1 MSRWPWVVFI
11 ASSLSAIVLLVIWP
25 EGLTPWLLPSFSA
38 LVVGTYIT
46 SKAPKNPI
54 GKLLMTF
61 ALVAAISG
69 TAYLPFTGADQVVRG
84 WVEAI
89 TSGFNTA
96 SLPLLV
102 LLLLRFPDGERLSER
117 WVLAEWYTFLV
128 MIVGFTSAFLNGGW
142 GGDITQGAAVSPLRD
157 STRPVSTALPDIFF
171 PLLGAS
177 FLLAVISIVIRFR
190 RSSGVRRQQM
200 KWLAYAVV
208 VLMAVISSTGFQGE
222 ASPWEIYVL
231 PIAFTLPPIAIGIA
245 VLRHGL
251 FEIDLVISR
260 TLVFGAV
267 AAFITGIYALL
278 VVGVGQWIG
287 VGSSNVVL
295 SVASTAIVALLF
307 EPFRVR
313 AQRLANRL
321 VYGTRATPYEVLSD
335 LTVRLSEAESLE
347 GLLDRMARRLAD
359 GTGAQSAVV
368 WALDGDDYL
377 PVAGW
382 PERPTEPKS
391 SLDRIPGETVAVA
404 HDGDPMGALSV
415 VKPRGELLTS
425 TEIALLDDLAG
436 SAGLVM
442 GKLRLDAALAARA
455 HELADSR
462 RRLVTAQDVERRRL
476 ERDLHDGAQQLVV
489 SLKVKL
495 GIASQVA
502 RSEDGGEVADLLDT
516 LAGDAQLAIDEIR
529 SLARGIFPPLLESEG
544 LKSAVGSLAAS
555 SGTDVELDVQ
565 DPGTLP
571 RDVESA
577 VYFCISEALT
587 NAGKHAPGSPVEIS
601 VARDDQRLSFSVA
614 DRGPGMAASNG
625 AAGGGSGLRNM
636 RDRVEALGGTI
647 AIEERQGGGVEVR
660 GELTVEPDL
669 ATV

>member
-1 MSRWPWVVFI
+1 
-11 ASSLSAIVLLVIWP
+11 
-25 EGLTPWLLPSFSA
+25 
-38 LVVGTYIT
+38 
-46 SKAPKNPI
+46 
-54 GKLLMTF
+54 
-61 ALVAAISG
+61 
-69 TAYLPFTGADQVVRG
+69 
-84 WVEAI
+84 
-89 TSGFNTA
+89 
-96 SLPLLV
+96 
-102 LLLLRFPDGERLSER
+102 
-117 WVLAEWYTFLV
+117 
-128 MIVGFTSAFLNGGW
+128 
-142 GGDITQGAAVSPLRD
+142 
-157 STRPVSTALPDIFF
+157 
-171 PLLGAS
+171 
-177 FLLAVISIVIRFR
+177 
-190 RSSGVRRQQM
+190 
-200 KWLAYAVV
+200 
-208 VLMAVISSTGFQGE
+208 
-222 ASPWEIYVL
+222 
-231 PIAFTLPPIAIGIA
+231 
-245 VLRHGL
+245 L

-442 GKLRLDAALAARA
+442 GKLRLDSALEVRA

-502 RSEDGGEVADLLDT
+502 RSEDGGEVADLLDN

-555 SGTDVELDVQ
+555 SGTDVTLDVE